1 MKKLLLASILTISV
15 ISAKDYNKLIN
26 SSIKKGKYNLA
37 FKYAEEKLYYD
48 RKNNKILSKVVARDF
63 MYLGYI
69 ESMLKKYN
77 DAIADYTLS
86 LKIYKT
92 VLGERNQYTATI
104 YNNIARAYSRTGYHL
119 EALKYFFKSIA
130 IYKRIEG
137 NHIKSIAIAYDNIAT
152 NLDSLNEYKKGE
164 DYHIKALSIF
174 KKLKGDNRIDIAIT
188 YENLALNYYKRDEF
202 KKALS
207 YFKKALLIKEK
218 KLGSKH
224 SSVIALKKTIKL
236 MKKRVR

>member
-37 FKYAEEKLYYD
+37 YKYAEDKLNYD
-48 RKNNKILSKVVARDF
+48 RKNNKILSKVVAKDF

-69 ESMLKKYN
+69 ESMLNKYN
-77 DAIADYTLS
+77 AAIADYTLS

-92 VLGERNQYTATI
+92 VLGERNLYTARI
-104 YNNIARAYSRTGYHL
+104 YNNIAQSYSKIGYPL

-130 IYKRIEG
+130 IYKITKG
-137 NHIKSIAIAYDNIAT
+137 NHIKSIAIAYDNIAS
-152 NLDSLNEYKKGE
+152 NLDSLNEYKKGK

-188 YENLALNYYKRDEF
+188 YENLALNCYKRDEF
-202 KKALS
+202 KRALS
-207 YFKKALLIKEK
+207 YFKKALLLREK

-224 SSVIALKKTIKL
+224 SSVVALKKTIKL
-236 MKKRVR
+236 MQKRIR